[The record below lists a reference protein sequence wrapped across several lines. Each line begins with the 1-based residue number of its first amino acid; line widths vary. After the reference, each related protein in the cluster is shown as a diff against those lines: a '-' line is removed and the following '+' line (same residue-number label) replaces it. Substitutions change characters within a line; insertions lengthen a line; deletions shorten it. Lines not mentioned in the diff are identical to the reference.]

1 MHYTHFVIQG
11 FFLAECWVS
20 NEEWSVWGWRCYLA
34 KGSTYILPCS
44 AVRYFWWI
52 WRDRSLGLFIWP
64 FSILSTI
71 FYAFNFYF
79 SVYNVTGRGTSMTKK
94 YKKVKYFCI
103 ISKVWF
109 YFLKGL
115 LIKICIIIWEIDS
128 IWQMI
133 WLVSIRRDVKSN

>member
-11 FFLAECWVS
+11 FFLAECWAS

-79 SVYNVTGRGTSMTKK
+79 SVYNVFKNFPKLRGYLPSRIMLCGDLNEEEIQKR
-94 YKKVKYFCI
+94 
-103 ISKVWF
+103 
-109 YFLKGL
+109 GD
-115 LIKICIIIWEIDS
+115 ICIHISSS
-128 IWQMI
+128 IYCAAEMNTT
-133 WLVSIRRDVKSN
+133 L